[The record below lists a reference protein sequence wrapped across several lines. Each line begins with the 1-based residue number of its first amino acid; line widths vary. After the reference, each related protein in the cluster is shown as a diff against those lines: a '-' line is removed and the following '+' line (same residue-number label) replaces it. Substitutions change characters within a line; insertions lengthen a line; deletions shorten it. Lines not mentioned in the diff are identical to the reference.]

1 MKKRR
6 VVDVVRDLAQ
16 PHCKELGL
24 DLVDVE
30 FVKEGPFRYLRV
42 IIDKEE
48 GVSLDDCSA
57 VSRLLNV
64 KLDQLDPIEENY
76 FLEVT
81 SPGVERELKKPE
93 DFKRF
98 AGKTV
103 QLKLFTPFD
112 GQKLFKGT
120 LVGLENELVKITVAE
135 NTIIEIPKEKISS
148 IRLVVDFD
156 HEEDK

>member
-1 MKKRR
+1 MKKKR
-6 VVDVVRDLAQ
+6 VVDIVRDIVL
-16 PHCKELGL
+16 PHCKSAGL
-24 DLVDVE
+24 ELVDVE

-57 VSRLLNV
+57 VSKFLNV
-64 KLDQLDPIEENY
+64 KLDEIDPIEENY

-103 QLKLFTPFD
+103 QLKLFTPVD
-112 GQKLFKGT
+112 GQKVLKGT
-120 LVGLENELVKITVAE
+120 LIGLENQMVIVTVGNQNME
-135 NTIIEIPKEKISS
+135 VPKEKISS
-148 IRLVVDFD
+148 VRLVVDFD

>member
-6 VVDVVRDLAQ
+6 VVDIVQDIAVPQ
-16 PHCKELGL
+16 CKELGL
-24 DLVDVE
+24 ELVDVE

-48 GVSLDDCSA
+48 GVSLDDCA
-57 VSRLLNV
+57 DLSRFLNA

-81 SPGVERELKKPE
+81 SPGVERELKRPE

-98 AGKTV
+98 TGKMV
-103 QLKLFTPFD
+103 QLKLFTPFE
-112 GQKLFKGT
+112 GQKLFKGV
-120 LVGLENELVKITVAE
+120 LAGLESDLIKL
-135 NTIIEIPKEKISS
+135 TIGEKTIEVPKEKVSS
-148 IRLVVDFD
+148 TKLVVDFD
-156 HEEDK
+156 QEEDK

>member
-6 VVDVVRDLAQ
+6 VVDIVRDLVE
-16 PHCKELGL
+16 PHCKESGL
-24 DLVDVE
+24 ELVDVE

-57 VSRLLNV
+57 VSKFLNV
-64 KLDQLDPIEENY
+64 KLDAIDPIEENY

-93 DFKRF
+93 DYKRF

-112 GQKLFKGT
+112 GQKLLKGT
-120 LVGLENELVKITVAE
+120 LIGLEGEIIKITMG
-135 NTIIEIPKEKISS
+135 NQNIEVPKEKVSS

>member
-6 VVDVVRDLAQ
+6 VVDIVRDIVL
-16 PHCKELGL
+16 PHCKSAGL
-24 DLVDVE
+24 ELVDVE

-57 VSRLLNV
+57 VSKFLNV
-64 KLDQLDPIEENY
+64 KLDEIDPIEENY

-81 SPGVERELKKPE
+81 SPGVERELKKTE

-103 QLKLFTPFD
+103 QLKLFTPVD
-112 GQKLFKGT
+112 GQKVLKGT
-120 LVGLENELVKITVAE
+120 LVGLEDQ
-135 NTIIEIPKEKISS
+135 TIIVTVGNQNMEVPREKVSS
-148 IRLVVDFD
+148 VRLVVNFD
-156 HEEDK
+156 QEEDK